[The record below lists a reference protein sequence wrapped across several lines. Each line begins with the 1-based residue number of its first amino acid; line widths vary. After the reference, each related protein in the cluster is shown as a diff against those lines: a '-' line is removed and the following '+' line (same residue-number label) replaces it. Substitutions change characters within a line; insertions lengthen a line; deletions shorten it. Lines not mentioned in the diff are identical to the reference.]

1 MLKVKSQAAAANPVR
16 PDSPAFKVAGGR
28 RQVIGSS
35 SLGKQEQSLE
45 QAAQCRYL
53 LSTYSN
59 SLGGSK

>member
-28 RQVIGSS
+28 RQVVGS
-35 SLGKQEQSLE
+35 SLGKQDQSLE

-53 LSTYSN
+53 RSTYSI
-59 SLGGSK
+59 SLDGSK